1 MRVCYRNGDA
11 VAELRLGDDW
21 RVTLDDALIDALK
34 LWLRPENV
42 EVVYA

>member
-1 MRVCYRNGDA
+1 VRVCYRNGGT
-11 VAELRLGDDW
+11 VAELRLGDEW
-21 RVTLDDALIDALK
+21 RVTPDDALIDALK

>member
-1 MRVCYRNGDA
+1 VCYRAGDA

-21 RVTLDDALIDALK
+21 RVTPDDALIDALR

-42 EVVYA
+42 EVVYG